1 MKVDDMKTLDKIREP
16 LNIELTC
23 TSKVKKWAFDNAYML
38 IFISVFFAI
47 TWILS
52 VVLKYAA

>member
-1 MKVDDMKTLDKIREP
+1 MKVDDMKTLEKIREP

-38 IFISVFFAI
+38 IFISVFFTI